1 MKSDSIA
8 TGAMTILVA
17 TFAAT
22 ACGKASGDG
31 DGGGSGTSA
40 SSATTS
46 SADETSSTSTTTG
59 DESTSSSSSDTST
72 TAFADL
78 PPYPTACDD
87 PPALV
92 DVTAAATPEGPLM
105 VDEAWVWYDFCGG
118 GPFVVLV
125 QRPTVDGVVGNQAE
139 IELHGEGPTPWLGT
153 YPAQVRWER
162 DASGTMELLDPFTN
176 PQEPGWPH
184 PDLHLHAQIEIHS
197 GGYDLSVE
205 VDLIDCGLADCS
217 CPCE

>member
-1 MKSDSIA
+1 
-8 TGAMTILVA
+8 MTILVA
-17 TFAAT
+17 TSAAT
-22 ACGKASGDG
+22 ACGKTSGDG
-31 DGGGSGTSA
+31 RSGGSETSA
-40 SSATTS
+40 SPATTS
-46 SADETSSTSTTTG
+46 SGDETSSASTTTG
-59 DESTSSSSSDTST
+59 EGSTSGSSSSSSDTST

-92 DVTAAATPEGPLM
+92 DVTVAATPDGPLM
-105 VDEAWVWYDFCGG
+105 VDEAWVWYDFCGA

-125 QRPTVDGVVGNQAE
+125 QRPTVDGGVGNQVE
-139 IELHGEGPTPWLGT
+139 IELQGGGPPPWLGT

-162 DASGTMELLDPFTN
+162 EASGAMELLEPFTN
-176 PQEPGWPH
+176 PHEPGWPH
-184 PDLHLHAQIEIHS
+184 PDVHLHAQIEIHS